1 MKKGLTWKSLATG
14 LLYVAAFGAFVSTG
28 YTLIQWLQNP
38 EDLRWEQLN
47 VLSEYTYSIILA
59 VISLVA
65 WIGRRKAPDT
75 PIRFEESS
83 IQLDEATLQ
92 RNRQQLIQNVRHSWI
107 EGVLHRSLHR
117 RLQSNWEWLRNRG
130 PFNGNI
136 RLKWF

>member
-1 MKKGLTWKSLATG
+1 MIPLIQEQMKKGLTWKSLATG

-47 VLSEYTYSIILA
+47 VLSEYTYSIILT

-75 PIRFEESS
+75 PIRFEESVA
-83 IQLDEATLQ
+83 QLDETTLQ
-92 RNRQQLIQNVRHSWI
+92 RNRQQLIQNVRRSWI
-107 EGVLHRSLHR
+107 EGVLQRSLHR
-117 RLQSNWEWLRNRG
+117 QTVTRGGLRNG
-130 PFNGNI
+130 
-136 RLKWF
+136 